1 MLLKPF
7 NKLFA
12 LPLCMGLALALPV
25 HASDDLPGQVDGS
38 PDAYDQSGFKP
49 HELSFSLPTD
59 GLARAEFRSEEFYAV
74 ILKSAKRCTLKEQDR
89 FKIQKLFANNK
100 VFMDRFNCDD
110 DVEENITYSNVNPD
124 FSFIAVYA
132 GDEKASANAF
142 FEQEKLGQK
151 FPGANIRRMQAILV
165 FP

>member
-1 MLLKPF
+1 
-7 NKLFA
+7 
-12 LPLCMGLALALPV
+12 
-25 HASDDLPGQVDGS
+25 
-38 PDAYDQSGFKP
+38 
-49 HELSFSLPTD
+49 
-59 GLARAEFRSEEFYAV
+59 
-74 ILKSAKRCTLKEQDR
+74 
-89 FKIQKLFANNK
+89 
-100 VFMDRFNCDD
+100 MDRFNCDD

>member
-1 MLLKPF
+1 MFSESLNKMLVLSCCF
-7 NKLFA
+7 V
-12 LPLCMGLALALPV
+12 LALVFPV
-25 HASDDLPGQVDGS
+25 YGSNDLPGQIDGS
-38 PDAYDQSGFKP
+38 PDASYQSGFKP

-74 ILKSAKRCTLKEQDR
+74 ILKSAKRCAFDEKDHQE
-89 FKIQKLFANNK
+89 IQQLFTANK
-100 VFMDRFNCDD
+100 VFMDRFNCND

-132 GDEKASANAF
+132 GADKTSANTF
-142 FEQEKLGQK
+142 FEREKLEQR
-151 FPGANIRRMQAILV
+151 FPGANIRKMQAILV